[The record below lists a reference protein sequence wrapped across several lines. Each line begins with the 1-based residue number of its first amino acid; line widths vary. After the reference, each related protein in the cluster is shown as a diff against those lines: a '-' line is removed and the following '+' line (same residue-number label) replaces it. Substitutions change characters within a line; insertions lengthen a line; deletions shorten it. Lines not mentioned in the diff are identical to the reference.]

1 MTNEQ
6 LAALIQAGDAPE
18 LLPILWE
25 RTKRYLYKLAG
36 RACSAYKESCDR
48 AGIVM
53 DDLRQGCYEA
63 FLQAV
68 GAYKPESGFAF
79 LSFTAYPFKN
89 VLHSM
94 LGIRTRRRDPLNEC
108 SSLDAP
114 ADPEGESTFL
124 ELLPDPEALPIYT
137 DLEEQ
142 EDAAAVHAA
151 VERLKSP
158 VQRRVICLCDFSGM
172 SQKAA
177 GEALGVSGERVRQ
190 IRRAALREL
199 RKDPVLQQLYLEN
212 CRHSEQLHLQ
222 RIEFRPDLHALYTP

>member
-1 MTNEQ
+1 MNNEQ
-6 LAALIQAGDAPE
+6 LASLIQTGNAPE

-36 RACSAYKESCDR
+36 RAYSAYKESCDR

-124 ELLPDPEALPIYT
+124 ELLPDPDGTAHLYRP
-137 DLEEQ
+137 
-142 EDAAAVHAA
+142 
-151 VERLKSP
+151 
-158 VQRRVICLCDFSGM
+158 GG
-172 SQKAA
+172 A
-177 GEALGVSGERVRQ
+177 GGCR
-190 IRRAALREL
+190 RRA
-199 RKDPVLQQLYLEN
+199 
-212 CRHSEQLHLQ
+212 CRCRAPEKPCTAPCNMLV
-222 RIEFRPDLHALYTP
+222 